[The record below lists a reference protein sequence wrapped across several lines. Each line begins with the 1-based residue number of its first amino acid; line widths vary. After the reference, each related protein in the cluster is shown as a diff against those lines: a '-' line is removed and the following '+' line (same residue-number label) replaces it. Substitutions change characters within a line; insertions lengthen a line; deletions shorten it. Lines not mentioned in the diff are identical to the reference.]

1 MSSDLARFQSPVT
14 GHNIRVVEINGEPWF
29 IAGDVALALGYR
41 DAYNATRWL
50 MDSEK
55 ATHQVSTPGGLQEV
69 TIVSEAGLYRMIMRS
84 NKEKAVDF
92 QMWIAH
98 EVMPSIRKTGG
109 YVIARQL
116 SAAELIL
123 HQAQRL
129 VEHERA
135 ISEIRGD
142 VTVLSA
148 RMDGI
153 EQKTGWVAAL
163 GFSKLRGLP
172 TDNPSTARLGREAAR
187 ICRARN
193 VKPGKVDNA
202 VFGEVG
208 LYPVDVLEEAA
219 GIIYGAVR

>member
-50 MDSEK
+50 LDSEK
-55 ATHQVSTPGGLQEV
+55 ATRQVSTPGGLQEV

-84 NKEKAVDF
+84 NKEKAIEF

-98 EVMPSIRKTGG
+98 DVIPSIRKTGG
-109 YVIARQL
+109 YVVPRQM
-116 SAAELIL
+116 SHAELIL
-123 HQAQRL
+123 QQAQQL
-129 VEHERA
+129 VDHERQIQA
-135 ISEIRGD
+135 
-142 VTVLSA
+142 VTGKVAELDA

-153 EQKTGWVAAL
+153 EQRTGWVAAL

-172 TDNPSTARLGREAAR
+172 TDNPSTAKLGREATR

-193 VKPGKVDNA
+193 IKPGKVENA

-208 LYPVDVLEEAA
+208 TYPVDVLEEAA
-219 GIIYGAVR
+219 GNLYGAVR